1 MDTQTFIYNVAKCL
15 PGLLFAIII
24 HEVAHAYI
32 AKKFGDDTAE
42 RAGRISLN
50 PAVHFDLFGTVILPA
65 ILLYF
70 FGSPFGYAKP
80 VPINPSKFSN
90 YRKGLFWV
98 SFAGPLS
105 NLIAGTISSIL
116 LALISFH
123 VAAEFEY
130 RQILQ
135 EILRFSITINFVLM
149 GFNLIPFPPLDGSN
163 MLMAVLKGRAAQAY
177 DRSRGNLIYVFYG
190 LMALSLFGFPV
201 LHYIVQFFS
210 APGFWIAEWVF
221 TVFAFFHGMLFS

>member
-24 HEVAHAYI
+24 HEVAHAYV
-32 AKKFGDDTAE
+32 AKRFGDDTAD

-50 PAVHFDLFGTVILPA
+50 PAVHFDMFGTVILPA

-80 VPINPSKFSN
+80 VPINPRNFKD

-105 NLIAGTISSIL
+105 NFFAGTLSAFL
-116 LALISFH
+116 LAAITIYTDDSFSYKVILIE
-123 VAAEFEY
+123 V
-130 RQILQ
+130 LQ
-135 EILRFSITINFVLM
+135 FSMLINFVLM
-149 GFNLIPFPPLDGSN
+149 GFNLLPFPPLDGSK
-163 MLMAVLKGRAAQAY
+163 MLMSVLRGKAAHVFEQFE
-177 DRSRGNLIYVFYG
+177 GKLIYAFYG
-190 LMALSLFGFPV
+190 LMFLSLFGFPV
-201 LHYIVQFFS
+201 LGYMIWPFQKLGILITQLFFVILS
-210 APGFWIAEWVF
+210 
-221 TVFAFFHGMLFS
+221 L